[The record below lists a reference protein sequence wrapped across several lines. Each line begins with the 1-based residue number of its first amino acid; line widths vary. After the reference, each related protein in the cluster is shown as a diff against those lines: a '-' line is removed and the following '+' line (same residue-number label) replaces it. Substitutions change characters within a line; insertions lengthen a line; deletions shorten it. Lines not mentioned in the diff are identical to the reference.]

1 MSVDQM
7 CVFSKELV
15 VLYEV
20 TQVIETLRDEPVR
33 VINSFLLMRKKFL
46 FSLKKKWGRGE
57 TKRNDI
63 KKVAGDD
70 RQQLSYLS
78 LLVRESFVELDEPR
92 LSEVIDDEE
101 ATYHPSN
108 FTALSISLFLSLRA
122 LLSLSARS
130 SLSLLSSLLFSFF
143 FFFCFWKKKK
153 KRYFQM
159 ETLCG
164 DRDVYGDRAKHGGG
178 KEKKRKKKREERREE
193 RQR

>member
-78 LLVRESFVELDEPR
+78 LLVRESFVEL
-92 LSEVIDDEE
+92 E
-101 ATYHPSN
+101 A
-108 FTALSISLFLSLRA
+108 
-122 LLSLSARS
+122 
-130 SLSLLSSLLFSFF
+130 
-143 FFFCFWKKKK
+143 
-153 KRYFQM
+153 
-159 ETLCG
+159 
-164 DRDVYGDRAKHGGG
+164 
-178 KEKKRKKKREERREE
+178 
-193 RQR
+193 